1 MTTMIRQELL
11 AFPLWTQMSAEDVGD
26 IYLVGPS
33 GGFEVFV
40 SITAPVPENRGIP
53 VTTADGVWRWSAFD
67 ANETVFA
74 RPFGNFQNGRPAV
87 SGIVK
92 ILPAP

>member
-1 MTTMIRQELL
+1 MTTMINEQLL
-11 AFPLWTQMSAEDVGD
+11 AYPLWTQMSAEDVGD
-26 IYLVGPS
+26 IYLIGPS

-40 SITAPVPENRGIP
+40 SIEAPDIEDAGIP

-74 RPFGNFQNGRPAV
+74 RPFGRFQTGRPVV

-92 ILPAP
+92 ILPNP